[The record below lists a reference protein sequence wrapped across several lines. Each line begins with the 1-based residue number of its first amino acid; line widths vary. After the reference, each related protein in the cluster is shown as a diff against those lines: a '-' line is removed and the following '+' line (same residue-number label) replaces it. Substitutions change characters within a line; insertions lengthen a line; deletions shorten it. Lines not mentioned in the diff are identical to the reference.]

1 MNRQNQAL
9 KRRGV
14 ATLVAAVA
22 VAVLGLGISS
32 AGDNVERHHQSN
44 EPIVGFWQVTYK
56 DATTK
61 NVILNVWEAW
71 HSDRTEMQ
79 NVSANPIGG
88 NVCQGAWVPLGHRTY
103 GLNHPAYIFL
113 TEPEGNEGQLNPEFS
128 IDILARVTVDKDG
141 STLAG
146 TGVIK
151 AIAGTDPLDPTA
163 DVLSSQNLIITGKRV
178 TVDVG
183 QLPPA

>member
-1 MNRQNQAL
+1 MKRQNWTL
-9 KRRGV
+9 KDKAAAV
-14 ATLVAAVA
+14 LILAVAAA
-22 VAVLGLGISS
+22 LLGLRVSS
-32 AGDNVERHHQSN
+32 ASADESDHHQHPN
-44 EPIVGFWQVTYK
+44 EPIVGFWQVIYK
-56 DATTK
+56 DAITGD
-61 NVILNVWEAW
+61 VILNVWEAW

-103 GLNHPAYIFL
+103 GLNHPAYTFA
-113 TEPEGNEGQLNPEFS
+113 TTPEAQEGQLNTYS

-141 STLAG
+141 DTFTG

-151 AIAGTDPLDPTA
+151 GLNGIDPLDPA
-163 DVLSSQNLIITGKRV
+163 AQVLFAEKITMSGRRV
-178 TVDVG
+178 TVDVS